1 MTNSTIKTLAIAL
14 AASGIAFTASA
25 GSMEETFDVTFQ
37 IDPSASVEENY
48 EEFERV
54 ARAACKPSSMLS
66 VFRTHPRSIRAC
78 EADLINKVIAEAA
91 ISALTAHHQDRAQQ
105 VEVSREPSEG

>member
-25 GSMEETFDVTFQ
+25 GS
-37 IDPSASVEENY
+37 SASVEENY

-54 ARAACKPSSMLS
+54 ARRACKPSSMLS

>member
-1 MTNSTIKTLAIAL
+1 MTNSVFKTLAIAL

-25 GSMEETFDVTFQ
+25 GSMEENFDVTFQ
-37 IDPSASVEENY
+37 VDPSASVEENY
-48 EEFERV
+48 AEFERV
-54 ARAACKPSSMLS
+54 ARRACRPSSMLS

-91 ISALTAHHQDRAQQ
+91 ISALTAHHQDQLQQ
-105 VEVSREPSEG
+105 VQVSREPSEG